1 MYIYYIFALHIPE
14 MNLHY
19 LYNLPLDAGI
29 DVYLVMWFVCMIL
42 ILPIK
47 GYLDMVMNIR
57 YS

>member
-1 MYIYYIFALHIPE
+1 

-29 DVYLVMWFVCMIL
+29 DVYPVMWFVCMIL

>member
-1 MYIYYIFALHIPE
+1 

-29 DVYLVMWFVCMIL
+29 DVYLVMWFVRMIL
-42 ILPIK
+42 ILPIN
-47 GYLDMVMNIR
+47 GYLDMVINIR